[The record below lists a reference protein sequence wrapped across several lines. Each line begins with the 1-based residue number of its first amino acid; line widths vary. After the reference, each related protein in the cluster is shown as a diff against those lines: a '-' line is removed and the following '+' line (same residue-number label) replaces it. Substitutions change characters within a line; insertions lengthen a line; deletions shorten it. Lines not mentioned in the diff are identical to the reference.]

1 LCLLLYLSNLP
12 NLKLI
17 QVSNGFSSDSILQ
30 MASKNDLFVSKPYV
44 DLNSTKTL
52 SMAVVGDID
61 YNLGLTAQLDM
72 TKEYN
77 VQTLIILGDY
87 VYASGSKVLS
97 ILESHGFTK
106 GNTDN

>member
-1 LCLLLYLSNLP
+1 
-12 NLKLI
+12 
-17 QVSNGFSSDSILQ
+17 

-61 YNLGLTAQLDM
+61 YNLGLTAQLDI